1 MKRKIISAVL
11 VVCLLMTCIVVAN
24 YSVTA
29 VSTDKSQTSA
39 APDTYSGI
47 TANPY
52 GMAQSNDDATILQA
66 WNWSY
71 SNIQSEL
78 DNIAK
83 QGFNTIQISPPN
95 EIKTTTSDA
104 LVKQSD
110 NKNGWWM
117 FYQPAGFQINQS
129 DGNALGKKDDL
140 VAMVKAAHAKGI
152 KVIADTV
159 INHMGTKDNEDSETS
174 TDPMDH
180 VTPKAQTYEPEIYN
194 NALFHNPWFNMT
206 YKEDKN
212 QFSQDASTYD
222 LTRGCTSRLPDLMTE
237 DSRVQNAI
245 YDYLKELVDCG
256 IDGFRIDAAKHI
268 ETPNDLAKYK
278 SDFWP
283 NTVGKVKTYAQDNY
297 GKDLLSYGEI
307 LNNSGV
313 SRMTSWYFPYMKVTN
328 TNAYYSIIGNVNGG
342 TAASVVP
349 QNLSIGSDGSG
360 TVETQQKNQAVLWSE
375 SHDNYSDGNSANG
388 GQSNASD
395 TELNKRWAAMAARD
409 GITSMFLARPAS
421 NSQKL
426 GVASRTLW
434 YNSTAVKAV
443 NEFNN
448 VYSGQGEYLDNG
460 SNVAVIGRGSKTANG
475 GAVLINC
482 NNGTSRSISGV
493 PVHTMAN
500 GTYTDK
506 VSGGTFTVSNDKISG
521 SIGST
526 GVAVLYSDEPMVG
539 GTSSCYYKTD
549 SFTATFTFRNVD
561 RATYSVNTGA
571 ETKYVNGQ
579 KVTFGT
585 AADVQGATYKV
596 TLKGYVGSTVKT
608 TAELTYTKK
617 NPATNYKVTFNTNS
631 VSGWS
636 GTPYIHYWN
645 GTTTPET
652 TWPGNPMTAS
662 GSGVYTYNLPADV
675 PNLLFTM
682 GQSGPKTTD
691 LSISDDTTFTLQSSY
706 TMDGTTKM
714 YSVTSAPSGEPIETY
729 YPGVDTQPTQSSETQ
744 PQTQASETFH
754 SDFSFGDVNRDNI
767 VNINDVTMIQQRLV
781 YLINFDVE
789 QANLAD
795 FNRDGKLNIHDVT
808 YIQYSIAGK
817 SLV

>member
-1 MKRKIISAVL
+1 M
-11 VVCLLMTCIVVAN
+11 N
-24 YSVTA
+24 
-29 VSTDKSQTSA
+29 
-39 APDTYSGI
+39 
-47 TANPY
+47 
-52 GMAQSNDDATILQA
+52 
-66 WNWSY
+66 
-71 SNIQSEL
+71 
-78 DNIAK
+78 
-83 QGFNTIQISPPN
+83 
-95 EIKTTTSDA
+95 
-104 LVKQSD
+104 
-110 NKNGWWM
+110 
-117 FYQPAGFQINQS
+117 
-129 DGNALGKKDDL
+129 
-140 VAMVKAAHAKGI
+140 
-152 KVIADTV
+152 
-159 INHMGTKDNEDSETS
+159 
-174 TDPMDH
+174 H

-212 QFSQDASTYD
+212 RFSQDASTYD
-222 LTRGCTSRLPDLMTE
+222 LTRGCTSRLPDLKTE

-313 SRMTSWYFPYMKVTN
+313 YRMTSWYFPYMKVTN

-342 TAASVVP
+342 NAASVVP

-426 GVASRTLW
+426 GVASKTLW

-460 SNVAVIGRGSKTANG
+460 SNIAVIGRGSKTANG

-482 NNGTSRSISGV
+482 NNGTSRTISGI

-571 ETKYVNGQ
+571 ETEYVNGQ

-596 TLKGYVGSTVKT
+596 TLKGYVGTTVKT

-617 NPATNYKVTFNTNS
+617 NPSTSYQVTFKTNG

-636 GTPYIHYWN
+636 GTPKIYYWG
-645 GTTTPET
+645 GTSTANA
-652 TWPGNPMTAS
+652 TWPGVAMS
-662 GSGVYTYNLPADV
+662 GSGGVYTYSLPADV
-675 PNLLFTM
+675 PNVLFCI
-682 GQSGPKTTD
+682 GSGTPQTIDCT
-691 LSISDDTTFTLQSSY
+691 ISDDTIFTLQSS
-706 TMDGTTKM
+706 TVSDGGTTKNN
-714 YSVTSAPSGEPIETY
+714 VTSTPSGTPIETY
-729 YPGVDTQPTQSSETQ
+729 YPGIDSQPTQQTQ
-744 PQTQASETFH
+744 QTQASETETFH
-754 SDFSFGDVNRDNI
+754 SSYAFGDVNRDNS

-781 YLINFDVE
+781 FLINFDVE

-795 FNRDGKLNIHDVT
+795 FNRDGKLNIHDAT

-817 SLV
+817 SLIS

>member
-1 MKRKIISAVL
+1 MKKKIISAVL
-11 VVCLLMTCIVVAN
+11 VVCMLMTCIVVAN

-29 VSTDKSQTSA
+29 VSTDKSQTGTF
-39 APDTYSGI
+39 PDTYSGI

-117 FYQPAGFQINQS
+117 FYQPSGFQINQS
-129 DGNALGKKDDL
+129 DGNALGKKADL

-174 TDPMDH
+174 TDPMKH
-180 VTPKAQTYEPEIYN
+180 VTPKAAQFEPEIYN
-194 NALFHNPWFNMT
+194 NKLFHTPWFNMT
-206 YKEDKN
+206 YKEDA
-212 QFSQDASTYD
+212 SRYGQDESTYD
-222 LTRGCTSRLPDLMTE
+222 LTRGCTSRLPDLKTE
-237 DSRVQNAI
+237 DSRVQTAI

-268 ETPNDLAKYK
+268 ETPNDLAAYK

-283 NTVGKVKTYAQDNY
+283 NTVGAVKTYAKNTY

-313 SRMTSWYFPYMKVTN
+313 KRMTSWYFPYMKVTN
-328 TNAYYSIIGNVNGG
+328 TNAFYSITGNVNGG

-349 QNLSIGSDGSG
+349 QNLSIGSDGSQS
-360 TVETQQKNQAVLWSE
+360 TESQQKNQAVLWAE
-375 SHDNYSDGNSANG
+375 SHDTYADGNKP
-388 GQSNASD
+388 SD
-395 TELNKRWAAMAARD
+395 VELNKRWAAMAARD
-409 GITSMFLARPAS
+409 GITSMYLARPQS
-421 NSQKL
+421 DSQKL

-434 YNSTAVKAV
+434 YSSTAIKAV

-460 SNVAVIGRGSKTANG
+460 SNVAVIGRGSKTSNG
-475 GAVLINC
+475 GAVLVNC
-482 NNGTSRSISGV
+482 NSGGSRSISNV

-506 VSGGTFTVSNDKISG
+506 VSGATFTVNNDKISG
-521 SIGST
+521 QIGGT
-526 GVAVLYSDEPMVG
+526 GVAVLYSDDPMVG
-539 GTSSCYYKTD
+539 GTSSCYYTTD
-549 SFTATFTFRNVD
+549 TFTATFTFRNVD
-561 RATYSVNTGA
+561 SATYSVNGSADTA
-571 ETKYVNGQ
+571 YVNGQ

-585 AADVQGATYKV
+585 SADVQGATYKV
-596 TLKGYVGSTVKT
+596 TLKGYVGSEVKT
-608 TAELTYTKK
+608 TATLTYTKK
-617 NPATNYKVTFNTNS
+617 NPSATHTVTFKTNG

-636 GTPYIHYWN
+636 GTPKIYYW
-645 GTTTPET
+645 GGSTTVS
-652 TWPGNPMTAS
+652 WPGVAMS
-662 GSGVYTYNLPADV
+662 GSGGVYTYDLPSDV
-675 PNLLFTM
+675 PNILFCI
-682 GQSGPKTTD
+682 GSGSPQSVD
-691 LSISDDTTFTLQSSY
+691 CQISDDTTYTLQS
-706 TMDGTTKM
+706 TTVNDNGTTK
-714 YSVTSAPSGEPIETY
+714 YNVASEASGVPIEEIY
-729 YPGVDTQPTQSSETQ
+729 YPGVDPQPTQT
-744 PQTQASETFH
+744 
-754 SDFSFGDVNRDNI
+754 
-767 VNINDVTMIQQRLV
+767 
-781 YLINFDVE
+781 
-789 QANLAD
+789 
-795 FNRDGKLNIHDVT
+795 
-808 YIQYSIAGK
+808 
-817 SLV
+817 